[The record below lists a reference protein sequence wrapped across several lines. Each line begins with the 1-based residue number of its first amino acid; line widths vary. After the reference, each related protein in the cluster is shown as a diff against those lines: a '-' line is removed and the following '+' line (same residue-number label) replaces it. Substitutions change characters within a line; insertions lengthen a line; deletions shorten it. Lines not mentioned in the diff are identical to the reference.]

1 MALGPAT
8 IPAHGAFLIVL
19 FILAC
24 LALTFRKN
32 IERLIRDRRALWS
45 ALAMSGALGGALA
58 LQALSV
64 TGAAHVALV
73 WLSAPLVSCGFLA
86 SFLAWGLT
94 ISDRFSTTQLVVLSA
109 SYLVSLAVFRPSV
122 GIPIA
127 ACPLI
132 VPLGSGLLWLL
143 SAPPRS
149 VANAPQA
156 GSAERKP
163 SANPSILLFAAFL
176 LAGSVVR
183 GIMDATVVSVVRGIM
198 DATVVYGGNRRALSL
213 PITALL
219 VTACIV
225 YGVVMRRRHRTAD
238 PLLFVLG
245 CWIGFATLFFCGVF
259 AFLVVDGLSVGGSL
273 VVIARSMLEV
283 VLWMF
288 LCDCAHRRN
297 VPAVPLF
304 IVGGVFV
311 EIASWAISYVAIP
324 ALAPT
329 GDGGPQMLTLIA
341 IFGLIAVITTICG
354 VLLVLQN
361 TRRESDGAKPP
372 ETVAPKADGNQEMAR
387 LLESARGLTARE
399 ATVAMLYSRGYSLS
413 KVAEELGVSTSSAQ
427 TSIKNAY
434 RKLDARGLTAREATV
449 AMLYSRGYS
458 LSKVAEELGVS
469 TSSAQTSIKNAY
481 RKLDVHS
488 KDELI
493 AAVEELRE
501 G

>member
-1 MALGPAT
+1 
-8 IPAHGAFLIVL
+8 
-19 FILAC
+19 
-24 LALTFRKN
+24 
-32 IERLIRDRRALWS
+32 
-45 ALAMSGALGGALA
+45 MSGALGGALA

-86 SFLAWGLT
+86 SLLAWGLT

-183 GIMDATVVSVVRGIM
+183 GIMDATVV
-198 DATVVYGGNRRALSL
+198 YGGNRRALSL

-273 VVIARSMLEV
+273 VVIARSMLGWC
-283 VLWMF
+283 L
-288 LCDCAHRRN
+288 D
-297 VPAVPLF
+297 VPLRLRAPAQRPPPCPLF

-311 EIASWAISYVAIP
+311 EIASWAIIYVAIP

-361 TRRESDGAKPP
+361 TRREATTQTSRPSPP
-372 ETVAPKADGNQEMAR
+372 RRTVIRRWLACSRAPAASPPAR
-387 LLESARGLTARE
+387 QPLPCSTRTATASPRWP
-399 ATVAMLYSRGYSLS
+399 G
-413 KVAEELGVSTSSAQ
+413 LGVTDSLGAST
-427 TSIKNAY
+427 
-434 RKLDARGLTAREATV
+434 
-449 AMLYSRGYS
+449 
-458 LSKVAEELGVS
+458 
-469 TSSAQTSIKNAY
+469 KNAY

>member
-1 MALGPAT
+1 M
-8 IPAHGAFLIVL
+8 
-19 FILAC
+19 
-24 LALTFRKN
+24 
-32 IERLIRDRRALWS
+32 
-45 ALAMSGALGGALA
+45 
-58 LQALSV
+58 
-64 TGAAHVALV
+64 
-73 WLSAPLVSCGFLA
+73 
-86 SFLAWGLT
+86 
-94 ISDRFSTTQLVVLSA
+94 
-109 SYLVSLAVFRPSV
+109 
-122 GIPIA
+122 
-127 ACPLI
+127 
-132 VPLGSGLLWLL
+132 PLGSGLLWLL

-176 LAGSVVR
+176 LAG
-183 GIMDATVVSVVRGIM
+183 SVVRGIM

-273 VVIARSMLEV
+273 VVIARSMLEG

-372 ETVAPKADGNQEMAR
+372 ETLAPKADGNQEMAR

-399 ATVAMLYSRGYSLS
+399 ATVAMLYSRG
-413 KVAEELGVSTSSAQ
+413 
-427 TSIKNAY
+427 
-434 RKLDARGLTAREATV
+434 
-449 AMLYSRGYS
+449 
-458 LSKVAEELGVS
+458 
-469 TSSAQTSIKNAY
+469 
-481 RKLDVHS
+481 
-488 KDELI
+488 
-493 AAVEELRE
+493 
-501 G
+501 

>member
-1 MALGPAT
+1 MFMDRAIPSVLDLKSFLGQFVAPVLGMAFFWAYFRYQIVFMVLYPQHNTVALGPAT

-24 LALTFRKN
+24 LALTFRKS
-32 IERLIRDRRALWS
+32 IECLIRDRRALWS

-64 TGAAHVALV
+64 TGAAHVTLV

-94 ISDRFSTTQLVVLSA
+94 ISDRFSTTKLVVLSA
-109 SYLVSLAVFRPSV
+109 SYLVSLAAFRPSV
-122 GIPIA
+122 GIPIT
-127 ACPLI
+127 ACPRI
-132 VPLGSGLLWLL
+132 VPLGSGLLWVL

-149 VANAPQA
+149 MANAPQTD
-156 GSAERKP
+156 SMERKP

-183 GIMDATVVSVVRGIM
+183 GIMDATVV
-198 DATVVYGGNRRALSL
+198 YGGNRRALSL

-219 VTACIV
+219 VTACVV

-259 AFLVVDGLSVGGSL
+259 AFLVVDDLSVGGSL

-361 TRRESDGAKPP
+361 TRRESDGANPP
-372 ETVAPKADGNQEMAR
+372 EAIAPKTDGNQEVAR

-399 ATVAMLYSRGYSLS
+399 ATV
-413 KVAEELGVSTSSAQ
+413 V
-427 TSIKNAY
+427 
-434 RKLDARGLTAREATV
+434 
-449 AMLYSRGYS
+449 MLYSRGYS